1 MDAGDGEDEDPLKS
15 HADRAVVEYL
25 RGQPFYVD
33 LADVVGRIAKQS
45 LDSRGIKVHS
55 VQSRAKDPSSFGRKA
70 STPLEEAP
78 STPKYPDPLK
88 QITDLAGVR
97 IITHFLNTVADVDE
111 MLAAEF
117 DIVEKSNKGIAL
129 IESRSLWLSKHPLPA
144 TN

>member
-78 STPKYPDPLK
+78 STPPGPA
-88 QITDLAGVR
+88 QTDHRFGRCPYHYTFLEYRGRCGRDAGRRVR
-97 IITHFLNTVADVDE
+97 H
-111 MLAAEF
+111 
-117 DIVEKSNKGIAL
+117 
-129 IESRSLWLSKHPLPA
+129 R
-144 TN
+144 